1 MLFFGTSG
9 CLQLNYFCYFC
20 LVSCTIAMLKGYGGF
35 LEQFQVRR
43 KLNKKTE
50 KWNMKFLN
58 WDIAWMRNSEKPEK
72 SLKDRELPF
81 Y

>member
-1 MLFFGTSG
+1 
-9 CLQLNYFCYFC
+9 
-20 LVSCTIAMLKGYGGF
+20 MLKGYGGF